1 MRWTVR
7 NGLAWLALWCAA
19 SALAAVDVNQATVA
33 ELDGIKGIGPGLSRA
48 ILAERKTAPFSSW
61 PDFIGRVRGVK
72 EATAIKLSSGGLTV
86 QGQSFAGFRVGQPA
100 ADPKGEAKA
109 RAEEA
114 EGATVQQQV
123 EQILKTA
130 PAGKR

>member
-1 MRWTVR
+1 MRWTTQF
-7 NGLAWLALWCAA
+7 GIAALTLWCAA
-19 SALAAVDVNQATVA
+19 SSFAAVDLNKATVA

-61 PDFIGRVRGVK
+61 PDFIARVRGVK
-72 EATAIKLSSGGLTV
+72 EATAIKLSNGGLTV
-86 QGQSFAGFRVGQPA
+86 QGQSFAGFKIGQPV
-100 ADPKGEAKA
+100 ADPQGEAKA

-114 EGATVQQQV
+114 DGAKVLQQVQQIMKA
-123 EQILKTA
+123 E